1 MQNEFLLVSIWE
13 IDVSRKR
20 PNTAVIVSQLVLNS
34 VLKNTIHRTAT
45 RVKMFSFGCGPLN
58 LDIDYYMN
66 AYR

>member
-1 MQNEFLLVSIWE
+1 MQNDFLLVSIWE

-20 PNTAVIVSQLVLNS
+20 PNTAVISQLVLNS

-45 RVKMFSFGCGPLN
+45 RVKMFSFGSGLLN